1 MFGVD
6 LLILEG
12 IKSLAIFTGT
22 FKEGLAIL
30 TGVLLYGMAAVKVE
44 RRNSK

>member
-6 LLILEG
+6 LLILNG

-30 TGVLLYGMAAVKVE
+30 TGILLYGIAAVKVE
-44 RRNSK
+44 GRNSK

>member
-30 TGVLLYGMAAVKVE
+30 TGILLYGITAVKVE
-44 RRNSK
+44 GRNSK